1 MEDFTKYQIFVYLS
15 IVVGVLVAAFNP
27 TVQNWFLGHI
37 HVLILI
43 SLVILHYALPWAFM
57 WAAAAVYMGSMV
69 WLNRQ
74 MPSHQLAMALGCILP
89 VMAAPYLLEKV
100 DFPELEIGGLI
111 VYTIVLLAVTG
122 SYIQE
127 PHAAILCAMTFFAIM
142 ALFVNKFIFKGPI
155 VPYISDV
162 LFLLVCAA
170 AFAGLSVYT
179 FNTAAQ
185 VGQSDQA
192 FQFTGVLLFFIV
204 VWAIVWLVTVFGVKP
219 DYFSTTNFVLKWI
232 VAAACMARDFVTI
245 TLQQEK
251 RTSWII
257 LFLEVLFIVLYF
269 YQSKLN
275 EVRTKGGNGI
285 TVLADPVKLNTATS
299 YNLDNY
305 NYNYALSFWV
315 YLNPQPPE
323 QTPLSTSYVNLLSK
337 GGAPSVMYNA
347 AENNIRI
354 SVVDASGDR
363 ILIDDIPRVPL
374 QTWNNLILICNQS
387 SFDVFLNGKLRKS
400 IHVIPNIDPANLV
413 LGEDGGARGKICTVM
428 VFRGVTNEKQADFD
442 PVTTQKILALYNDFK
457 TKDPPVF

>member
-1 MEDFTKYQIFVYLS
+1 MGDFTKYQIFVYLS
-15 IVVGVLVAAFNP
+15 IVVGVLVAVFNP
-27 TVQNWFLGHI
+27 TVQSWFLSHFPVL
-37 HVLILI
+37 VLIALI
-43 SLVILHYALPWAFM
+43 IVHYALPMVFM
-57 WAAAAVYMGSMV
+57 WAAAATYVGSMV
-69 WLNRQ
+69 WLNQQ

-89 VMAAPYLLEKV
+89 VVAAPFLLEKT
-100 DFPELEIGGLI
+100 DSPELEIGGLV
-111 VYTIVLLAVTG
+111 VYTVVLLAVTG

-127 PHAAILCAMTFFAIM
+127 PHAAILGAMTFFAII
-142 ALFVNKFIFKGPI
+142 AIFLNKFVFKSPI
-155 VPYISDV
+155 VSYLSDV

-179 FNTAAQ
+179 FNTAAR
-185 VGQSDQA
+185 VGQSETA
-192 FQFTGVLLFFIV
+192 FQFTGVLLFFILV
-204 VWAIVWLVTVFGVKP
+204 GAIVWLVTVFSVKP

-245 TLQQEK
+245 TLRQEK

-257 LFLEVLFIVLYF
+257 LFLEILFIVFYF
-269 YQSKLN
+269 HQSQLN
-275 EVRTKGGNGI
+275 EVRTKGGNGT
-285 TVLADPVKLNTATS
+285 TVVADPVKLNKATS

-305 NYNYALSFWV
+305 NYNYAISFWV

-323 QTPLSTSYVNLLSK
+323 QTPLATSYVNLLSK
-337 GGAPSVMYNA
+337 GDAPSVMYNA
-347 AENNIRI
+347 AENNIRM

-374 QTWNNLILICNQS
+374 QTWNNFILICNQS

-400 IHVIPNIDPANLV
+400 IHVIPNIDPATLV

-428 VFRGVTNEKQADFD
+428 VFRGVTNEKEANFD